1 MLIMTFQQNKF
12 LKLLN
17 AITSNSEQE
26 FFYDDECKSVVLVD
40 SDRKV
45 DASAFSSQINGILC
59 DLEEKKFIES
69 LPTFGIDYTNYRLTY
84 KGMHHY
90 YFSFETVLGFLV
102 KSVIIPI
109 VVALITAVLVS

>member
-1 MLIMTFQQNKF
+1 MTFQQNKF

-17 AITSNSEQE
+17 AITANSEQE

-45 DASAFSSQINGILC
+45 DASAFSSQINGIL
-59 DLEEKKFIES
+59 LILRKRNHRIIT
-69 LPTFGIDYTNYRLTY
+69 TFGIDYTNYRLTY

-90 YFSFETVLGFLV
+90 YFSFETVLEFLV